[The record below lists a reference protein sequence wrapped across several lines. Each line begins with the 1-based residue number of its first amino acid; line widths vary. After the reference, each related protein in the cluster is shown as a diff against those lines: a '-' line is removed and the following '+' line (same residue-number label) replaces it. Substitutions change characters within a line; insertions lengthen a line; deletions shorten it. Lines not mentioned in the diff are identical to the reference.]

1 MNHYNSPKP
10 LPKIMRRIS
19 WCMIAAAA
27 FAEFQLSAAV
37 APINLGQ
44 AVDFRVLA
52 GSAITN
58 TGATTIIGDVGS
70 YPTASISGFGS
81 VILIGTN
88 HGGDAITQ
96 AAKGDLLT
104 AYNDGAG
111 RLPTIT
117 YGPIHIFATETL
129 APGIYNDPS
138 SFGLNGALTLDG
150 GGDPNAVFIFQAG
163 STLTTA
169 TGSSMTLINGA
180 QAGNIFWVVGSSAT
194 LGVNSSLSGTIIAMT
209 SITLNTGAT
218 LDGRALALNGA
229 VTMDSNAISLTP
241 LAPGVPG
248 APTHWLGAASGLWT
262 VIGNWAT
269 DQAGTVATAIPSLA
283 DNIIF
288 SATGAANQSTTLGAD
303 FSINTLTIND
313 TAPVTIAGANT
324 LTLAGDPGLTV
335 NSGAGLFTI
344 SSGLAFTGAAPVV
357 TVNNTAGA
365 VFSGAVTSAGS
376 LIKAGTGTLVISG
389 TTNVTGPANINAG
402 TLDIAT
408 GGTFTATGT
417 TTLASGSTVS
427 VTGDLVSPTVNVL
440 LGSNLTGAG
449 TITGNVNNF
458 GTVNPGA
465 PVGTLTING
474 IYTQGSTGLLPTE
487 LVVTPHNNDKLL
499 ISGAANLGG
508 TLLITTAGGL
518 RPNLGDSFNIVHAGS
533 VASTFATVINPFAGP
548 GTLIKLVVV
557 YTPTDVF
564 VNAVQN
570 TFENALSL
578 IPLTPNQTAT
588 AGALDSALTDVRQA
602 AVLGYLNGLNINAVP
617 HELDRIAPEELTAIY
632 SISFAQL
639 DTEILSVQQRLSSI
653 RSAGWSEPTPEPFTS
668 GKDVVLGGRLSH
680 SVSPD
685 NYRYGFFANATGQ
698 YASLGNTSNAN
709 GFDVQS
715 VGSIMGVDVRL
726 NENWVLGL
734 TLGYARST
742 SDLTEGGSLSADG
755 MRTAV
760 YAMYLKGAFYT
771 EFLVGGSY
779 NNYDTRRSALGGMA
793 QGSTN
798 STSFDAYVGTGYNIQ
813 VNNQW
818 SITPMASLRYTDV
831 NIDSFQETGSLQPLA
846 FGSQNQNSLR
856 SRIGLRAAY
865 TTTLGETRITPYLGL
880 HWQHEFL
887 DNELAMVS
895 RFANGAGNPFTVH
908 GPKIGR
914 DSAIASAGINVGWS
928 RYSIYLAYQAEL
940 FRTNYDSH
948 TMIAGFRVAW

>member
-1 MNHYNSPKP
+1 
-10 LPKIMRRIS
+10 
-19 WCMIAAAA
+19 MIAAAA

-37 APINLGQ
+37 APIDLGQ

-52 GSAITN
+52 GSGITN
-58 TGATTIIGDVGS
+58 TGATIIFGDVGS
-70 YPTASISGFGS
+70 LPTSTITGFGS
-81 VILIGTN
+81 VALTGTN
-88 HGGDAITQ
+88 HGGDAITL
-96 AAKGDLLT
+96 AGKADLLT
-104 AYNDGAG
+104 AFNDGAG
-111 RLPTIT
+111 RLPTII
-117 YGPIHIFATETL
+117 YGPIHNFGTETL
-129 APGIYNDPS
+129 TAGIYNDPS
-138 SFGLNGALTLDG
+138 SFGLTGALTLDG

-163 STLTTA
+163 STLITA
-169 TGSSMTLINGA
+169 VGSSVTLINGA

-194 LGVNSSLSGTIIAMT
+194 LGVNSSLSGTIMAMT

-229 VTMDSNAISLTP
+229 VTMDTNTISLTP

-262 VIGNWAT
+262 VIGNWASN
-269 DQAGTVATAIPSLA
+269 QAGTVATAIPSLA
-283 DNIIF
+283 DNITF

-303 FSINTLTIND
+303 FTINNLTIND

-335 NSGAGLFTI
+335 NSGAGLLTI
-344 SSGLAFTGAAPVV
+344 SSGLAFTGAAPTV
-357 TVNNTAGA
+357 TVNNAAGA

-376 LIKAGTGTLVISG
+376 LTKAGPGTLVISG

-427 VTGDLVSPTVNVL
+427 VTGALVSPTVNVL
-440 LGSNLTGAG
+440 LGGNLTGAG

-465 PVGTLTING
+465 TVGTLTITGN
-474 IYTQGSTGLLPTE
+474 YTQGGTGLLPTE

-518 RPNLGDSFNIVHAGS
+518 RPNLGDSFNIINAGS

-548 GTLIKLVVV
+548 GTLVKLVVV

-570 TFENALSL
+570 TFANALSL

-588 AGALDSALTDVRQA
+588 AGALDSALTDVRQT
-602 AVLGYLNGLNINAVP
+602 AVLNYLNGFNINDVP
-617 HELDRIAPEELTAIY
+617 HQLDRIAPEELTAIY
-632 SISFAQL
+632 SIAFAQL

-653 RSAGWSEPTPEPFTS
+653 RNASWSNAGPETS
-668 GKDVVLGGRLSH
+668 GKEAILGGVLSP
-680 SVSPD
+680 SVTPV
-685 NYRYGFFANATGQ
+685 YARHGFFVNATGQ
-698 YASLGNTSNAN
+698 YASLGNTTNAN

-715 VGSIMGVDVRL
+715 VGTTLGADLRL
-726 NENWVLGL
+726 NENWVVGL
-734 TLGYARST
+734 TLGYARSN
-742 SDLTEGGSLSADG
+742 SDLTEGGTLSADG
-755 MRTAV
+755 MRAAV
-760 YAMYLKGAFYT
+760 YAMYLRGSFYT
-771 EFLVGGSY
+771 EFLVGGSFNSY
-779 NNYDTRRSALGGMA
+779 ETRRSALGGTA
-793 QGSTN
+793 EGSTN
-798 STSFDAYVGTGYNIQ
+798 SQSFDAYVGTGYNIQ
-813 VNNQW
+813 VNQW

-846 FGSQNQNSLR
+846 FPSQNQSSLR
-856 SRIGLRAAY
+856 SRIGLQAGY
-865 TTTLGETRITPYLGL
+865 TTHVGETRITPYLGL

-908 GPKIGR
+908 GPRIGR
-914 DSAIASAGINVGWS
+914 DSAVATAGINVGWS
-928 RYSIYLAYQAEL
+928 RYSVYAAYQAEM

-948 TMIAGFRVAW
+948 TMIVGFRVLW

>member
-1 MNHYNSPKP
+1 MKYPELLKP

-19 WCMIAAAA
+19 WCVIAAAA

-37 APINLGQ
+37 APIDLGQ

-70 YPTASISGFGS
+70 FPTASISGFGPG
-81 VILIGTN
+81 IIIGTN

-129 APGIYNDPS
+129 APGIYNNPS
-138 SFGLNGALTLDG
+138 SFGLSGALTLDG
-150 GGDPNAVFIFQAG
+150 GGDPNAIFIFQAG

-169 TGSSMTLINGA
+169 TGSSVILQNGA
-180 QAGNIFWVVGSSAT
+180 QAGNVFWVVGSSAT
-194 LGVNSSLSGTIIAMT
+194 LGVNSSLSGTIMAVT

-229 VTMDSNAISLTP
+229 VTLDSNPISFTP

-262 VIGNWAT
+262 VIGNWAS

-283 DNIIF
+283 DNITF
-288 SATGAANQSTTLGAD
+288 SATGALNQSTTLGAD
-303 FSINTLTIND
+303 FTINTLTIND
-313 TAPVTIAGANT
+313 TLPVTIAGANT

-344 SSGLAFTGAAPVV
+344 SSGLAFTGAAPTV
-357 TVNNTAGA
+357 TVNNAAGA

-402 TLDIAT
+402 TLNIAT

-427 VTGDLVSPTVNVL
+427 VTGALVSPTVNVL
-440 LGSNLTGAG
+440 LGGNLTGAG

-474 IYTQGSTGLLPTE
+474 TYTQGGTGLLPTE

-518 RPNLGDSFNIVHAGS
+518 RPNLGDSFNIINAGS
-533 VASTFATVINPFAGP
+533 VASTFATVINPFEGP
-548 GTLIKLVVV
+548 GTLVKLVVV

-570 TFENALSL
+570 TFANALSL

-632 SISFAQL
+632 SIAFAQL

-653 RSAGWSEPTPEPFTS
+653 RNASWSNASPETS
-668 GKDVVLGGRLSH
+668 GKEAILGGVLSPSSTPQYARH
-680 SVSPD
+680 
-685 NYRYGFFANATGQ
+685 GFFVNATGQ
-698 YASLGNTSNAN
+698 YASLGDTSNAN

-715 VGSIMGVDVRL
+715 VGTTLGADVRL
-726 NENWVLGL
+726 NENWVVGL
-734 TLGYARST
+734 TLGYARSN

-755 MRTAV
+755 MRAAV
-760 YAMYLKGAFYT
+760 YAMYLRGSFYT
-771 EFLVGGSY
+771 EFLVGGSFNSY
-779 NNYDTRRSALGGMA
+779 ETRRSALGGTA
-793 QGSTN
+793 EGSTN
-798 STSFDAYVGTGYNIQ
+798 SQSFDAYVGTGYNIQ
-813 VNNQW
+813 VNDHW

-846 FGSQNQNSLR
+846 FPSQNQSSLR
-856 SRIGLRAAY
+856 SRIGLQAAY
-865 TTTLGETRITPYLGL
+865 TTHVGETRITPYLGL

-908 GPKIGR
+908 GPRIGR
-914 DSAIASAGINVGWS
+914 DSAVATAGLNVGWS
-928 RYSIYLAYQAEL
+928 RYSVYAAYQAEM

-948 TMIAGFRVAW
+948 TMIVGFRVLW

>member
-1 MNHYNSPKP
+1 
-10 LPKIMRRIS
+10 MRRIS

-37 APINLGQ
+37 APIDLGQ

-52 GSAITN
+52 GSGITN

-70 YPTASISGFGS
+70 LPTSTITGFGS
-81 VILIGTN
+81 VALTGTN
-88 HGGDAITQ
+88 HGGDAITL
-96 AAKGDLLT
+96 AGKADLLT
-104 AYNDGAG
+104 AFNDGAG
-111 RLPTIT
+111 RLPTII
-117 YGPIHIFATETL
+117 YGPIHNFGTETL
-129 APGIYNDPS
+129 TAGIYNDPS
-138 SFGLNGALTLDG
+138 SFGLTGALTLDG
-150 GGDPNAVFIFQAG
+150 GGDPNAIFIFQAG
-163 STLTTA
+163 STLITA
-169 TGSSMTLINGA
+169 VGSSVTLINGA

-194 LGVNSSLSGTIIAMT
+194 LGVNSSLSGTIMAMT

-229 VTMDSNAISLTP
+229 VTMDTNTISLTP

-262 VIGNWAT
+262 TVGNWASN
-269 DQAGTVATAIPSLA
+269 QAGTPATAIPSLA
-283 DNIIF
+283 DNITF
-288 SATGAANQSTTLGAD
+288 SATGAANQSTTLGAN
-303 FSINTLTIND
+303 FTINNLTIND
-313 TAPVTIAGANT
+313 TAAVTIAGANT

-335 NSGAGLFTI
+335 NSGAGLLTI
-344 SSGLAFTGAAPVV
+344 SSGLAFTGATPTV

-376 LIKAGTGTLVISG
+376 LTKAGPGTLVISG
-389 TTNVTGPANINAG
+389 ATTVTGPANINAG
-402 TLDIAT
+402 TLNIAT

-427 VTGDLVSPTVNVL
+427 VTGALVSPTVNVL
-440 LGSNLTGAG
+440 LGGNLTGAG

-474 IYTQGSTGLLPTE
+474 SYTQGGTGLLPTE

-518 RPNLGDSFNIVHAGS
+518 RPNLGDSFNIINAGS
-533 VASTFATVINPFAGP
+533 VASTFATVINPFEGP
-548 GTLIKLVVV
+548 GTLVKLVVV

-570 TFENALSL
+570 TFANALSL

-588 AGALDSALTDVRQA
+588 AGALDSALTDVRQT

-632 SISFAQL
+632 SIAFAQL

-653 RSAGWSEPTPEPFTS
+653 RNASWSNASPETS
-668 GKDVVLGGRLSH
+668 GKEAILGGVLSPSSTPQYARH
-680 SVSPD
+680 
-685 NYRYGFFANATGQ
+685 GFFVNATGQ
-698 YASLGNTSNAN
+698 YASLGNTTNAN

-715 VGSIMGVDVRL
+715 VGTTLGADVRL
-726 NENWVLGL
+726 NENWVVGL
-734 TLGYARST
+734 TLGYARSN

-755 MRTAV
+755 MRAAV
-760 YAMYLKGAFYT
+760 YAMYLRGSFYT
-771 EFLVGGSY
+771 EFLVGGSFNSY
-779 NNYDTRRSALGGMA
+779 ETRRSALGGTA
-793 QGSTN
+793 EGSTN
-798 STSFDAYVGTGYNIQ
+798 SQSFDAYVGTGYNIQ
-813 VNNQW
+813 VNDHW

-846 FGSQNQNSLR
+846 FPSQNQNSLR
-856 SRIGLRAAY
+856 SRIGLQAAY
-865 TTTLGETRITPYLGL
+865 TTHVGETRITPYLGL

-908 GPKIGR
+908 GPRIGR
-914 DSAIASAGINVGWS
+914 DSAVATAGINVGWS
-928 RYSIYLAYQAEL
+928 RYSVYAAYQAEM

-948 TMIAGFRVAW
+948 TMIVGFRVLW

>member
-1 MNHYNSPKP
+1 MKDPELLKP

-19 WCMIAAAA
+19 WCVIAAAA

-37 APINLGQ
+37 APIDLGQ

-52 GSAITN
+52 GSGITN

-70 YPTASISGFGS
+70 LPTSTITGFGS
-81 VILIGTN
+81 VILTGTN
-88 HGGDAITQ
+88 HGGDAITL
-96 AAKGDLLT
+96 AGKGDLLT
-104 AYNDGAG
+104 AFNDGAG
-111 RLPTIT
+111 RLPTII
-117 YGPIHIFATETL
+117 YGPIHNFGTETL
-129 APGIYNDPS
+129 TAGIYNDPS
-138 SFGLNGALTLDG
+138 SFGLTGALTLDG
-150 GGDPNAVFIFQAG
+150 GGDPNAIFIFQAG
-163 STLTTA
+163 STLITA
-169 TGSSMTLINGA
+169 VGSSVTLINGA

-194 LGVNSSLSGTIIAMT
+194 LGVNSSLSGTIMAMT

-229 VTMDSNAISLTP
+229 VTMDTNTISLTP

-262 VIGNWAT
+262 TVGNWASN
-269 DQAGTVATAIPSLA
+269 QAGTPATAIPSLA
-283 DNIIF
+283 DNITF
-288 SATGAANQSTTLGAD
+288 SATGAANQSTTLGAN
-303 FSINTLTIND
+303 FTINNLTIND

-335 NSGAGLFTI
+335 NSGAGLLTI
-344 SSGLAFTGAAPVV
+344 SSGLAFTGATPTV

-376 LIKAGTGTLVISG
+376 LTKAGPGTLVISG
-389 TTNVTGPANINAG
+389 ATTVTGPANINAG
-402 TLDIAT
+402 TLNIAT

-427 VTGDLVSPTVNVL
+427 VTGALVSPTVNVL
-440 LGSNLTGAG
+440 LGGNLTGAG

-474 IYTQGSTGLLPTE
+474 SYTQGGTGLLPTE

-518 RPNLGDSFNIVHAGS
+518 RPNLGDSFNIINAGS
-533 VASTFATVINPFAGP
+533 VASTFATVINPFEGP
-548 GTLIKLVVV
+548 GTLVKLVVV

-570 TFENALSL
+570 TFANALSL

-588 AGALDSALTDVRQA
+588 AGALDSALTDVRQT

-632 SISFAQL
+632 SIAFAQL

-653 RSAGWSEPTPEPFTS
+653 RNASWSNASPETS
-668 GKDVVLGGRLSH
+668 GKEAILGGVLSPSSTPQYARH
-680 SVSPD
+680 
-685 NYRYGFFANATGQ
+685 GFFVNATGQ
-698 YASLGNTSNAN
+698 YASLGNTTNAN

-715 VGSIMGVDVRL
+715 VGTTLGADLRL
-726 NENWVLGL
+726 NENWVVGL
-734 TLGYARST
+734 TLGYARSN

-755 MRTAV
+755 MRAAV
-760 YAMYLKGAFYT
+760 YAMYLRGSFYT
-771 EFLVGGSY
+771 EFLVGGSFNSY
-779 NNYDTRRSALGGMA
+779 ETRRSALGGTA
-793 QGSTN
+793 EGSTN
-798 STSFDAYVGTGYNIQ
+798 SQSFDAYVGTGYNIQ
-813 VNNQW
+813 VNDHW

-846 FGSQNQNSLR
+846 FPSQNQNSLR
-856 SRIGLRAAY
+856 SRIGLQAAY
-865 TTTLGETRITPYLGL
+865 TTHVGETRITPYLGL

-908 GPKIGR
+908 GPRIGR
-914 DSAIASAGINVGWS
+914 DSAVATAGINVGWS
-928 RYSIYLAYQAEL
+928 RYSVYAAYQAEM

-948 TMIAGFRVAW
+948 TMIVGFRVLW

>member
-1 MNHYNSPKP
+1 MNAYLPPKS

-19 WCMIAAAA
+19 WCLIAAATL
-27 FAEFQLSAAV
+27 AEFPLSAAI
-37 APINLGQ
+37 APVDLGQ

-52 GSAITN
+52 GSGITN

-70 YPTASISGFGS
+70 LPTSTISGFGPG
-81 VILIGTN
+81 IIIGTN
-88 HGGDAITQ
+88 HGGDAITL

-138 SFGLNGALTLDG
+138 SFGLTGALTLDG
-150 GGDPNAVFIFQAG
+150 GGDPNAIFIFQAG
-163 STLTTA
+163 STLISDP
-169 TGSSMTLINGA
+169 GSSVILQNGA
-180 QAGNIFWVVGSSAT
+180 QAGNVFWLVGSSAT
-194 LGVNSSLSGTIIAMT
+194 LGVNSSLSGTIIAVT

-229 VTMDSNAISLTP
+229 VTLDSNPISFTP

-248 APTHWLGAASGLWT
+248 APTHWLGATDGSWT
-262 VIGNWAT
+262 VVGNWAS
-269 DQAGTVATAIPSLA
+269 DLAGTPALVIPSLA
-283 DNIIF
+283 DNLTF

-303 FSINTLTIND
+303 FTINTLTIND
-313 TAPVTIAGANT
+313 PTAVTIAGANT

-335 NSGAGLFTI
+335 NTGAGLLTI
-344 SSGLAFTGAAPVV
+344 SSGLAFTGAAPTV

-376 LIKAGTGTLVISG
+376 LIKAGTGTLFISG

-402 TLDIAT
+402 TLNIAT

-417 TTLASGSTVS
+417 TTVAAGSTVS
-427 VTGDLVSPTVNVL
+427 VTGDLVSPTINVL
-440 LGSNLTGAG
+440 LGANLTGAG
-449 TITGNVNNF
+449 TITGDVNNF
-458 GTVNPGA
+458 GTVNPGST
-465 PVGTLTING
+465 VGTLTING
-474 IYTQGSTGLLPTE
+474 GYTQGATGLLPTE

-499 ISGAANLGG
+499 ISGPANLDG

-518 RPNLGDSFNIVHAGS
+518 RPNLGDSFNIIHAAS
-533 VASTFATVINPFAGP
+533 VAGLFATEINPFVGP

-602 AVLGYLNGLNINAVP
+602 AVLNYLNNININAVP

-639 DTEILSVQQRLSSI
+639 DTEILTVQQRLSSI
-653 RSAGWSEPTPEPFTS
+653 RNAGWGHTYYPGG
-668 GKDVVLGGRLSH
+668 GKEVILGAGGGQLSPAMSSSDVSFR
-680 SVSPD
+680 
-685 NYRYGFFANATGQ
+685 FFANATGQ
-698 YASLGNTSNAN
+698 YASLGNTTNAN

-715 VGSIMGVDVRL
+715 VGSTIGGDVRL
-726 NENWVLGL
+726 DEHWVLGA

-742 SDLTEGGSLSADG
+742 SDLTEGGRLSADG
-755 MRTAV
+755 MRAAV
-760 YAMYLKGAFYT
+760 YAMYISGAFYT
-771 EFLVGGSY
+771 EAMVGGSF
-779 NNYDTRRSALGGMA
+779 NSYDTRRAALGGMA

-798 STSFDAYVGTGYNIQ
+798 STSFDTYVGTGYDIY
-813 VNNQW
+813 VNQW
-818 SITPMASLRYTDV
+818 TFTPVASLRYTVV
-831 NIDSFQETGSLQPLA
+831 NIDSFQETGSLQPLS
-846 FGSQNQNSLR
+846 FGSQNQDSMR
-856 SRIGLRAAY
+856 SRIGMRVAYNTLCGAA
-865 TTTLGETRITPYLGL
+865 RVSPSLGL
-880 HWQHEFL
+880 QWQHEYL
-887 DNELAMVS
+887 NNELAMTS
-895 RFANGAGNPFTVH
+895 QFANGAGNPFTVH

-914 DSAIASAGINVGWS
+914 DSAIVTAGINVAWS
-928 RYSIYLAYQAEL
+928 RYAVYMAYQAEL

-948 TMIAGFRVAW
+948 TMIVGFRVAW